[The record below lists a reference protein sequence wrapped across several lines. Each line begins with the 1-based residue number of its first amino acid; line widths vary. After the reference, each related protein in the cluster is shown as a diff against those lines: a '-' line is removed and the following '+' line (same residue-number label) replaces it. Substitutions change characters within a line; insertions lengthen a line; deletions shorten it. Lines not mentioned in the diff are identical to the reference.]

1 MKFHTKFH
9 VESSRES
16 FEKNNVSCWKWRERE
31 RIVLK
36 RERERERQG
45 QSVKIGRGESMK
57 YR

>member
-36 RERERERQG
+36 RERERQG

>member
-36 RERERERQG
+36 RERERERERDRDK
-45 QSVKIGRGESMK
+45 VLK
-57 YR
+57 

>member
-31 RIVLK
+31 RTVLK